1 MQNLAKNESAL
12 IELIAGQVL
21 FLEGE
26 GIATSSDVN
35 YTDIGV
41 SVSGWPVTVGP
52 LAQSRFIT
60 ITSSGNL
67 SYEVRED
74 EALTVR
80 WVSIQQGDLPEN
92 GKSGVIYETEAGAFR
107 FDVNDGTY
115 KALDDGTSGATLAP
129 VNDTAPVIAG
139 EAEVDAVLTLTSVG
153 VWDYRP
159 TDYTY
164 QWTIDDVEVEGA
176 TSLTFVV
183 PVEAEGLDVKC
194 EVTATNWAGSATEAS
209 NAIAIPA

>member
-21 FLEGE
+21 FLEGQ

-67 SYEVRED
+67 LYEVRED
-74 EALTVR
+74 EGLSVR

-129 VNDTAPVIAG
+129 VNNTAPVIAG

-159 TDYTY
+159 TDHTY

-194 EVTATNWAGSATEAS
+194 EVTATNWAKSTTQAS
-209 NAIAIPA
+209 NAIAIPT